1 MKLEIRTSELRAS
14 SPGRLA
20 GYIAKFHHE
29 TRIAD
34 FYEKVM
40 PGAFTASLSDGR
52 NIIALADHDR
62 RALLGSTANGTLK
75 LKEDPQGLAF
85 ELTLPRTTH
94 GNDIAEL
101 VAIGEIRGASFGF
114 LVPAGGD
121 TWLDRGDGSM
131 LRELRSVE
139 LHEVTITPTPA
150 YANTE
155 VALRS
160 KPFDVAHFIHSNS
173 HWLGTCR

>member
-1 MKLEIRTSELRAS
+1 MELEIRSGELRAS

-20 GYIAKFHHE
+20 GYIARFHSE

-62 RALLGSTANGTLK
+62 RALLGSTASGTLK
-75 LKEDPQGLAF
+75 LTEDAHGLAF
-85 ELTLPRTTH
+85 ELALPDTSHAR
-94 GNDIAEL
+94 DISVL
-101 VAIGEIRGASFGF
+101 VERGIVSGASFGF
-114 LVPAGGD
+114 TVPEGGD

-131 LRELRSVE
+131 LRELRSIE

-150 YANTE
+150 YANTA

-160 KPFDVAHFIHSNS
+160 RPIVQSFWDLNVE
-173 HWLGTCR
+173 WLSTT